1 MSVFDKS
8 GSAFYDSTGQS
19 SSTVDTEILSAPE
32 HSTGPVTPP
41 PYDMHGGGGAE
52 SFGPIDSGVSDSSFQ
67 PVLADVPNPTFTFQ
81 PWMLLVAGAVLVM
94 LLRETRR

>member
-32 HSTGPVTPP
+32 HPQGPVTPP

-52 SFGPIDSGVSDSSFQ
+52 SFGPIDSGVSDPSFQ
-67 PVLADVPNPTFTFQ
+67 PVLADVPNPTFTIQ
-81 PWMLLVAGAVLVM
+81 PWMVLLAGAALVLW
-94 LLRETRR
+94 LRGQR